1 MQRKLLGITKVDFY
15 AVGHVLII
23 YSAFVKYS
31 RENENR
37 VKQLLAIYRL
47 QESL

>member
-15 AVGHVLII
+15 AAGHLLII
-23 YSAFVKYS
+23 YSALVKYS
-31 RENENR
+31 RKNENR